1 MLPTGAFPQQLSSSG
16 ARCGCSE
23 PWWPNRQRTRCW
35 NLRDETTADSRQLRT
50 ENGERYLELSEKAD
64 AQVQDGALD
73 AQHLQLVVGENREV
87 CQKHYVMKLE
97 VPPRV
102 VIDPRPG
109 QFFQVCCDRIGGN
122 KDQSGAPLTLRRP
135 FSAHRI
141 HYQGFDRRLLAR
153 ASDIDA
159 ALRAAIHRRV
169 VGFDLL
175 YKVVGE
181 GTQRLT
187 KFERGDLLDI
197 IGPLGNGFQ
206 VGAERAAVIVGGG
219 VGIAPL
225 VALAERLR
233 YEDKQ
238 VYLYLGALT
247 IEGLRIAVSGRSDL
261 AIQTGFANGTQGFSE
276 VVEAEFGAIGA
287 KGVRLCTDDGSVGRT
302 GFITDLLRA
311 DVRDGRVP
319 SENVRFYACGPSG
332 MLKEV
337 AKVAS
342 EMGAHCDV
350 LVEERMAC
358 GVGACWSCVCKVK
371 PSAGQAGEFEYRR
384 TCIDGP
390 VFDASRL
397 CWDD

>member
-1 MLPTGAFPQQLSSSG
+1 M
-16 ARCGCSE
+16 
-23 PWWPNRQRTRCW
+23 N
-35 NLRDETTADSRQLRT
+35 
-50 ENGERYLELSEKAD
+50 
-64 AQVQDGALD
+64 DGALD
-73 AQHLQLVVGENREV
+73 AQHLQLVVREHREV
-87 CQKHYVMKLE
+87 CQKHYVMNLE

-109 QFFQVCCDRIGGN
+109 QFFQVCCDRTAGN
-122 KDQSGAPLTLRRP
+122 KDRSCAPLTLRRP

-159 ALRAAIHRRV
+159 ALRAATPRRV

-181 GTQRLT
+181 GTERLT
-187 KFERGDLLDI
+187 RFERGDLLDI

-225 VALAERLR
+225 VALADRLR

-238 VYLYLGALT
+238 VYLYLGAFT
-247 IEGLRIAVSGRSDL
+247 AEGLRIAVSGRSDL
-261 AIQTGFANGTQGFSE
+261 AVQAGVANGTQGVSE
-276 VVEAEFGAIGA
+276 VVEAEFLAIGA
-287 KGVRLCTDDGSVGRT
+287 KGVRVCTDDGSAGT
-302 GFITDLLRA
+302 SGFITDLLVA
-311 DVRDGRVP
+311 DIRDGRAP

-332 MLKEV
+332 MLTAV
-337 AKVAS
+337 AKAAG
-342 EMGAHCDV
+342 EAGAHCDV

-371 PSAGQAGEFEYRR
+371 PSAGHAGEFEYRR

-397 CWDD
+397 WWDD